1 MRTREND
8 PSLKN
13 KSCDVRSFDL
23 ADFDD
28 ESRGAA
34 LEQIERHHARI
45 KEAHPR
51 RTEGSQGDQGRHTRL
66 TVSGGRWSWPER
78 IR

>member
-45 KEAHPR
+45 KEQKR
-51 RTEGSQGDQGRHTRL
+51 
-66 TVSGGRWSWPER
+66 
-78 IR
+78 